1 MLQDFPDRKRKCS
14 LLLPISSRPAHRG
27 QSAKRLQKNALVQ
40 AGIAIPIFAMTMA
53 GKNLIM
59 EKIRLSPEP
68 VLVKPTK
75 LPALGDQQPDPL
87 V

>member
-1 MLQDFPDRKRKCS
+1 MLVAASDLVTSCA
-14 LLLPISSRPAHRG
+14 SRTIREAVG
-27 QSAKRLQKNALVQ
+27 KNALVQ
-40 AGIAIPIFAMTMA
+40 AGIAIPIFGMTMS

-59 EKIRLSPEP
+59 EKIRLSQEP